1 MRKSILLITI
11 FIFSTLFIPT
21 TIAQIEDNNLQRTMP
36 SVLTA
41 SFLNLYYNHEGN
53 IEFSWSQI
61 SGTTQFRIFN
71 GSLGSDTILATFAPN
86 GTSWTYFNAEVG
98 KTYCFGFQRIFSNVF
113 GSGGEG
119 FSTCIITVA
128 PPVETIPPNAPLNLE
143 VTIEGSNFDTI
154 KLTWDAPN
162 TTTTASISGYKLF
175 RSTDPNV
182 EFSLLTN
189 ITDPTI
195 QVWEDIPASK
205 SDLYYYRVYANSEA
219 GLSTYASAS
228 AGAPTVPLNF
238 EAVSESNNIRLSW
251 DEPSGDSK
259 SSIIKYQLYRSSN
272 LSEAFQAIANL
283 TVDLYIDT
291 NIGAGQNYYYK
302 VSAMN
307 LFGTGKNA
315 SVSIIFPGLVPEDLP
330 DLFTTIAKDRQVQ
343 LIWNNPSDGSSSN
356 ITGYEIYRSASLQGR
371 FDLIASIAST
381 QAPSQNYTDD
391 ELTNGQTYYYLL
403 YSVNSIGASNSYLVQ
418 VATPATLPDA
428 PNSLKATIGSAQVTL
443 SWDVPTDNGGLSVT
457 EYLIHRSQNFANFQF
472 VGSTKSLFYIDDTI
486 MDEKIYEY
494 RVYAKNSLGTS
505 SSFASID
512 VFPSGIIST
521 EEITDTSEPSSIST
535 ISFTIPNLISNT
547 STTQSSL
554 TSSSLP
560 TSSRPQVSFLITSIL
575 GALLLQIACV
585 ILIQS
590 KKKRFNR
597 ES

>member
-11 FIFSTLFIPT
+11 FIFSTLLIPT
-21 TIAQIEDNNLQRTMP
+21 TIAQTEDNNLQRTTP
-36 SVLTA
+36 SSVQFSLSFDYFASEITLTWGSIADITSFKVSERTALGFHNTLVVLPGTA
-41 SFLNLYYNHEGN
+41 
-53 IEFSWSQI
+53 
-61 SGTTQFRIFN
+61 
-71 GSLGSDTILATFAPN
+71 
-86 GTSWTYFNAEVG
+86 TSWIHSGIVVGRAYCYLLQLVYNAG
-98 KTYCFGFQRIFSNVF
+98 
-113 GSGGEG
+113 GSMAG
-119 FSTCIITVA
+119 TNCITTVA
-128 PPVETIPPNAPLNLE
+128 PPISSIPPNAPLNLE
-143 VTIEGSNFDTI
+143 ATIEGSNFDTI
-154 KLTWDAPN
+154 KLMWDAPN

-175 RSTDPNV
+175 RSTEPNV
-182 EFSLLTN
+182 GFSLLTN

-195 QVWEDIPASK
+195 QVWEDIPASR
-205 SDLYYYRVYANSEA
+205 SDIYYYRVYANSGA
-219 GLSTYASAS
+219 GLSTYVSVS

-238 EAVSESNNIRLSW
+238 EAVSKSNNIRLSW
-251 DEPSGDSK
+251 DEPSGDST
-259 SSIIKYQLYRSSN
+259 SIIKYRLYRSNN
-272 LSEAFQAIANL
+272 LAEAFQAIANL

-291 NIGAGQNYYYK
+291 NIAAGQNYYYK

-315 SVSIIFPGLVPEDLP
+315 SVSIIFPGQVPEDLP

-356 ITGYEIYRSASLQGR
+356 ITGYEVYRSASLQGR
-371 FDLIASIAST
+371 FDLIASIASI

-418 VATPATLPDA
+418 VATPATIPDA

-457 EYLIHRSQNFANFQF
+457 EYLIHRSKNFANFQLA
-472 VGSTKSLFYIDDTI
+472 GSTNSLFYIDDTI
-486 MDEKIYEY
+486 MDGEIYEY
-494 RVYAKNSLGTS
+494 RVYAKSSQGTS

-512 VFPSGIIST
+512 VVPSGIIST
-521 EEITDTSEPSSIST
+521 EETTDTSEPSSIST

-547 STTQSSL
+547 STTQNSL

-560 TSSRPQVSFLITSIL
+560 ASSRNQVSFLITSIL

-585 ILIQS
+585 ILIQF
-590 KKKRFNR
+590 KKNRFNR